1 MNMTIQKAT
10 KKTDIQLVEKLATK
24 IWNDHYVPIIGQNQV
39 DYMLKK
45 FQSFKA
51 ISEQIKNGY
60 DYFLIS
66 DAKNAVGYL
75 CLVYDNSEK
84 KLMISKI
91 YISSDKRGF
100 GYGKKLIDF
109 TINKAKE
116 KKMKSIWL
124 TVNKNNTNSI
134 KWYQKLNFKITDQVV
149 MDIGNNFVMD
159 DYVMELQLN

>member
-1 MNMTIQKAT
+1 MKIQKAT
-10 KKTDIQLVEKLATK
+10 KTAHIQNIEKLAYT

-45 FQSFKA
+45 FQSSKA
-51 ISEQIKNGY
+51 ISSQIKKGY

-66 DAKNAVGYL
+66 DTNKAIGYL

-91 YISSDKRGF
+91 YIASDKRGF

-109 TINKAKE
+109 TIHQAKE